1 MEGLINF
8 AAMGKHKLERFEAI
22 KSFSNVLQ
30 YPPNMPGNWC
40 NHFGSSN
47 PITLEL
53 GCGRGEY
60 TVGLAR
66 LFPQGN
72 FIGMDI
78 KGNRIWKGAKTA
90 LEENLRNVAF
100 VRSQIEQVAAY
111 FGPEEVREI
120 WITFPDP
127 QLRPSK
133 MKKRLTHPR
142 FLRLY
147 QQFLSKE
154 GHIHLKTDSP
164 DLYDFTKTVI
174 RLYGLTLIEDVD
186 DIHGQGKLTEILAI
200 KTHYEQLDIAKS
212 EKVHYLCFKLDK
224 DLPLA
229 KDKELRA
236 LYNLEDDPFDRGLL

>member
-1 MEGLINF
+1 
-8 AAMGKHKLERFEAI
+8 MGKHKLERFEAI

-30 YPPNMPGNWC
+30 YPPNMPGNWGV
-40 NHFGSSN
+40 HFKNSY

-66 LFPQGN
+66 LYPEAN

-90 LEENLRNVAF
+90 LEEHLQNVAF

-127 QLRPSK
+127 QLRTAK

-174 RLYGLTLIEDVD
+174 DLYGLTLIEDSG
-186 DIHGQGKLTEILAI
+186 DIYGQGKLTEILAI
-200 KTHYEQLDIAKS
+200 KTHYEQLDIARS
-212 EKVHYLCFKLDK
+212 QKVHYLCFKLDK
-224 DLPLA
+224 ALPLG

-236 LYNLEDDPFDRGLL
+236 LFDKQDNAATDGESPMA

>member
-1 MEGLINF
+1 
-8 AAMGKHKLERFEAI
+8 MGKHKLERFEAI

-30 YPPNMPGNWC
+30 YPPNMPGKWAA
-40 NHFGSSN
+40 HFGN
-47 PITLEL
+47 KQPITLEL

-66 LFPQGN
+66 LYPEGN

-90 LEENLRNVAF
+90 LDENIQNVVF
-100 VRSQIEQVAAY
+100 VRSQIEQVGAY
-111 FGPEEVREI
+111 FGPEEVRSI

-127 QLRPSK
+127 QLRLAK

-147 QQFLSKE
+147 QAFLESD
-154 GHIHLKTDSP
+154 GLVHLKTDSP
-164 DLYDFTKTVI
+164 VLYDFTRTVI
-174 RLYGLTLIEDVD
+174 QLFGLTLVTDCD
-186 DIHGQGKLTEILAI
+186 DIYGQGEVNEVLSI

-212 EKVHYLCFKLDK
+212 QKVHYLCFKLDK

-236 LYNLEDDPFDRGLL
+236 LFEAAADNNNNGAHAAQFPD

>member
-1 MEGLINF
+1 MGLINF

-30 YPPNMPGNWC
+30 YPPNMPGKWGAY
-40 NHFGSSN
+40 FGNSH

-66 LFPQGN
+66 LYPEGN
-72 FIGMDI
+72 FIGMDL

-90 LEENLRNVAF
+90 LEEKLDNVAF
-100 VRSQIEQVAAY
+100 IRSQIEQVAAY
-111 FGPEEVREI
+111 FGQGEVQEI

-127 QLRPSK
+127 QLPGSK
-133 MKKRLTHPR
+133 MKKRLTYPR

-147 QQFLSKE
+147 QQFLSRD
-154 GHIHLKTDSP
+154 GHVHLKTDSP
-164 DLYDFTKTVI
+164 QLYNFTKTVI
-174 RLYGLTLIEDVD
+174 DLYGLTIIEDMD
-186 DIHGQGKLTEILAI
+186 DIHAIGKVNEVLAI

-212 EKVHYLCFKLDK
+212 NKIHYLCFKLDNE
-224 DLPLA
+224 LTLA
-229 KDKELRA
+229 KDQQLKDLFNEHREEADLF
-236 LYNLEDDPFDRGLL
+236 E

>member
-1 MEGLINF
+1 
-8 AAMGKHKLERFEAI
+8 MGKHKLERFEAI

-30 YPPNMPGNWC
+30 YPPNMPGNWGK
-40 NHFGSSN
+40 HFGN
-47 PITLEL
+47 TCPVTLEL

-66 LFPQGN
+66 MYPAGN
-72 FIGMDI
+72 FIGIDI

-90 LEENLRNVAF
+90 LEENLGNVAF

-111 FGPEEVREI
+111 FGPDEVEDI
-120 WITFPDP
+120 WVTFPDP

-147 QQFLSKE
+147 QSFLSKE
-154 GHIHLKTDSP
+154 GKVHLKTDSP
-164 DLYDFTKTVI
+164 DLYNFTKAVI
-174 RLYGLTLIEDVD
+174 TLYGLSLIADCD
-186 DIHGQGKLTEILAI
+186 DIYGQGKPTDVLSI

-212 EKVHYLCFKLDK
+212 QKVHYLCFKLDNE
-224 DLPLA
+224 LPLA
-229 KDKELRA
+229 KDAALRA
-236 LYNLEDDPFDRGLL
+236 LYDSEENITDAEISKE